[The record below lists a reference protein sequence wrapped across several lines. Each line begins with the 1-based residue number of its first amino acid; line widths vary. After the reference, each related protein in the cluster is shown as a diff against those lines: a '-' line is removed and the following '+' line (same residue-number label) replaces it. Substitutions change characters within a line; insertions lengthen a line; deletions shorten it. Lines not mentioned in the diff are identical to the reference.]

1 MTVNATDE
9 LMNALTTELDSMSA
23 DSAERLT
30 HILRG
35 LFACMQDL
43 NTRVA
48 ELEGQRT
55 RVGRGEN

>member
-9 LMNALTTELDSMSA
+9 LMNALTTELDGMSPE
-23 DSAERLT
+23 SAERLT

-43 NTRVA
+43 NTRLAV
-48 ELEGQRT
+48 LEGQGAST
-55 RVGRGEN
+55 GRSEN